1 MTNATTKPTNKALAL
16 IAVMVLT
23 LALTVVLGLVVGC
36 SPQGGSSDAPKGE
49 TQQTEK
55 EDPMANQAVEWTMD
69 IDCKTCHTTES
80 ESMADTGIPQAS
92 EHAGLE
98 CVQCHTEESVLKTA
112 HEGVT
117 SADKPASKPTVITVD
132 AETCQSPDCHGTMEE
147 MAAITADNQDFK
159 DEKGKVQN
167 PHDYPSNEQHDTM
180 NPTCTDCHNIH
191 SKNLQKDAMMWCA
204 QCHHKG
210 VFQCGTCHE
219 LRERA
224 VQ

>member
-1 MTNATTKPTNKALAL
+1 MTNVTAKTTPKAL
-16 IAVMVLT
+16 IALAVSAIVLI
-23 LALTVVLGLVVGC
+23 LALGLGAVTGC
-36 SPQGGSSDAPKGE
+36 SPQESSSVDSGESAP
-49 TQQTEK
+49 K
-55 EDPMANQAVEWTMD
+55 EDPMATQTVDWTMD
-69 IDCKTCHTTES
+69 IDCNTCHTVEA
-80 ESMADTGIPQAS
+80 ESMTDASSPQAV
-92 EHAGLE
+92 EHADMQ
-98 CVQCHTEESVLKTA
+98 CNQCHTDEPVLKTA

-117 SADKPASKPTVITVD
+117 YADKPASKPTVITVD
-132 AETCQSPDCHGTMEE
+132 AETCQTPDCHGTMEE
-147 MAAITADNQDFK
+147 MAVITADNQEFK

-167 PHDYPSNEQHDTM
+167 PHEYPSNEQHDLM

-224 VQ
+224 V